1 MALDPRIEAI
11 RASFG
16 LDRSDFWELPKKKG
30 TWLVK
35 HSALEVVAAKSG
47 IMFDNPIII
56 EANGAEGVAALSV
69 RGEMPDGRAVWSIGE
84 ANPKNCRN
92 AYPWAMAEKR
102 AVDRVILKLVGIHG
116 LVYSEDEMADDAR
129 PAPQVA
135 SGEPEQ
141 AKVKVSDQRE
151 IYAAMRDEIDACE
164 TLDDLAVFWRS
175 PAAQAEFKK
184 LKPDWATQ
192 ITEHKDARK
201 AALSVPVGNPPRVAP
216 SFDHMET
223 AR

>member
-11 RASFG
+11 RAAYE
-16 LDRSDFWELPKKKG
+16 LDKGDFWELPQKKG

-47 IMFDNPIII
+47 IIFDNPVII
-56 EANGAEGVAALSV
+56 EANGAEGIAALSV

-84 ANPKNCRN
+84 ASPKNNKN

-116 LVYSEDEMADDAR
+116 LVYSEDEMAEPIDPPKTR
-129 PAPQVA
+129 VA
-135 SGEPEQ
+135 
-141 AKVKVSDQRE
+141 DQRD
-151 IYAAMRDEIDACE
+151 IWAACRDEIDACM
-164 TLDDLAVFWRS
+164 TVSDLATLWGSAPFK
-175 PAAQAEFKK
+175 AEFAK
-184 LKPDWATQ
+184 LKDDWKQ
-192 ITEHKDARK
+192 QLIDHKDARK
-201 AALSVPVGNPPRVAP
+201 AELQATPPRVPAN
-216 SFDHMET
+216 FDNLEP